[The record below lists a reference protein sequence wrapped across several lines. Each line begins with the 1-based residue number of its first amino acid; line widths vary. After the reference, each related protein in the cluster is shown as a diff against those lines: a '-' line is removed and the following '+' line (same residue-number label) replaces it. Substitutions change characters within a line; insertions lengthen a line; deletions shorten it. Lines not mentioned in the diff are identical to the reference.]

1 MDKLLRKLREFQS
14 ISPDSDFKNR
24 TRVLVLAAKQ
34 SQKLILPHFWESFR
48 YSISLSF
55 GVLIILAGLGGFSYF
70 HFSDLS
76 PLMAGGLNGKSLA
89 AEAAMAESAI
99 KIAEASYFKNTADAV
114 AFAIEALDDNTN
126 HLDGT
131 ILQREL
137 NNMDLAPSSDE
148 EIEKL
153 FNEIVL

>member
-1 MDKLLRKLREFQS
+1 
-14 ISPDSDFKNR
+14 
-24 TRVLVLAAKQ
+24 
-34 SQKLILPHFWESFR
+34 
-48 YSISLSF
+48 
-55 GVLIILAGLGGFSYF
+55 
-70 HFSDLS
+70 
-76 PLMAGGLNGKSLA
+76 
-89 AEAAMAESAI
+89 MAESAI